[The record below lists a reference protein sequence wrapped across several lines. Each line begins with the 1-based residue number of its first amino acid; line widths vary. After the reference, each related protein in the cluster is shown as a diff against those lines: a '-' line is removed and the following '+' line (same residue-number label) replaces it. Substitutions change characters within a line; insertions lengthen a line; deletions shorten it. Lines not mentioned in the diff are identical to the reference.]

1 MINCGRHN
9 MNPTV
14 ISTTNP
20 ATGVITTTTIISHS
34 PAQHF
39 HYGWLAL
46 ALLALALICSGLRG
60 IFWHKNSN

>member
-1 MINCGRHN
+1 MS
-9 MNPTV
+9 PTV

-34 PAQHF
+34 HF
-39 HYGWLAL
+39 HYGPLLL

-60 IFWHKNSN
+60 IFWNKNSNWILLEKPLR